1 MWCVRVAVVN
11 GGALSFPAA
20 GLFHAIVVLKLTAIV
35 HRDALKHGV
44 EVLAQAALQTV
55 ERPDHAG
62 GGMVRHREDDARPG
76 EPFREHHQRPAGGGK
91 QKASNG
97 ERFLKKI
104 ERTGGEAVSRLTRRR
119 KVYEV
124 IHTLHQ
130 EKGYEIASL
139 CALSGIP
146 RSSYYKWLHREESA
160 SEKEN
165 TLLLEEIIRLYSEV
179 KGIYGYRR
187 MTLNVNS
194 RLKRNYNHK
203 RIYRLMKSV
212 HMQAVIRRKKKHYVM
227 SEPRITAENV
237 LNRAFTAN
245 RPNEKWLTDVT
256 EFKLINGKKAYLSAI
271 LDLHD
276 KSIVAYALGRSNN
289 NQLVFDT
296 FDRAVRAN
304 PSAHPLF
311 HSDRG
316 YQYTNRQFK
325 AKLDGIHATQSM
337 SRPGRCIDNG
347 PMEGFWGILKSE
359 MYYLRQFHTFEE
371 LKKAIDE
378 YIDFY
383 NTRRLQAK
391 LKGLAPLAYRNQT
404 LVA

>member
-1 MWCVRVAVVN
+1 M
-11 GGALSFPAA
+11 
-20 GLFHAIVVLKLTAIV
+20 
-35 HRDALKHGV
+35 
-44 EVLAQAALQTV
+44 
-55 ERPDHAG
+55 
-62 GGMVRHREDDARPG
+62 
-76 EPFREHHQRPAGGGK
+76 
-91 QKASNG
+91 
-97 ERFLKKI
+97 
-104 ERTGGEAVSRLTRRR
+104 
-119 KVYEV
+119 
-124 IHTLHQ
+124 
-130 EKGYEIASL
+130 
-139 CALSGIP
+139 
-146 RSSYYKWLHREESA
+146 
-160 SEKEN
+160 
-165 TLLLEEIIRLYSEV
+165 LEEIIRLYSEV

-256 EFKLINGKKAYLSAI
+256 EFKLLNGKKAYLSAI

-276 KSIVAYALGRSNN
+276 KSIVAYALGQSNN

-296 FDRAVRAN
+296 FDRAVSAN

-347 PMEGFWGILKSE
+347 PMEGFWGILKRE
-359 MYYLRQFHTFEE
+359 RYYGRRFISREE
-371 LKKAIDE
+371 LVAMIED
-378 YIDFY
+378 YISYY
-383 NTRRLQAK
+383 NSRRLQRNFGVLTPMEKYAQF
-391 LKGLAPLAYRNQT
+391 LAT
-404 LVA
+404 

>member
-1 MWCVRVAVVN
+1 M
-11 GGALSFPAA
+11 
-20 GLFHAIVVLKLTAIV
+20 
-35 HRDALKHGV
+35 
-44 EVLAQAALQTV
+44 
-55 ERPDHAG
+55 
-62 GGMVRHREDDARPG
+62 
-76 EPFREHHQRPAGGGK
+76 
-91 QKASNG
+91 
-97 ERFLKKI
+97 
-104 ERTGGEAVSRLTRRR
+104 
-119 KVYEV
+119 
-124 IHTLHQ
+124 
-130 EKGYEIASL
+130 
-139 CALSGIP
+139 
-146 RSSYYKWLHREESA
+146 
-160 SEKEN
+160 
-165 TLLLEEIIRLYSEV
+165 LEEIIRLYSEV

-245 RPNEKWLTDVT
+245 KPNEKWLTDVT

-276 KSIVAYALGRSNN
+276 KSIVAYALGQSNN

-359 MYYLRQFHTFEE
+359 MYYLQQFHTFEE

-378 YIDFY
+378 YMDFY

-391 LKGLAPLAYRNQT
+391 LKGLAPLALSLIHISEPTRH
-404 LVA
+404 

>member
-1 MWCVRVAVVN
+1 
-11 GGALSFPAA
+11 
-20 GLFHAIVVLKLTAIV
+20 
-35 HRDALKHGV
+35 
-44 EVLAQAALQTV
+44 
-55 ERPDHAG
+55 
-62 GGMVRHREDDARPG
+62 
-76 EPFREHHQRPAGGGK
+76 
-91 QKASNG
+91 
-97 ERFLKKI
+97 
-104 ERTGGEAVSRLTRRR
+104 
-119 KVYEV
+119 
-124 IHTLHQ
+124 
-130 EKGYEIASL
+130 
-139 CALSGIP
+139 
-146 RSSYYKWLHREESA
+146 
-160 SEKEN
+160 
-165 TLLLEEIIRLYSEV
+165 
-179 KGIYGYRR
+179 

-203 RIYRLMKSV
+203 WIYRLMKSV

-276 KSIVAYALGRSNN
+276 KSIVAYALGQSNN

-378 YIDFY
+378 YMDFY

>member
-1 MWCVRVAVVN
+1 M
-11 GGALSFPAA
+11 
-20 GLFHAIVVLKLTAIV
+20 
-35 HRDALKHGV
+35 
-44 EVLAQAALQTV
+44 
-55 ERPDHAG
+55 
-62 GGMVRHREDDARPG
+62 
-76 EPFREHHQRPAGGGK
+76 
-91 QKASNG
+91 
-97 ERFLKKI
+97 
-104 ERTGGEAVSRLTRRR
+104 
-119 KVYEV
+119 
-124 IHTLHQ
+124 
-130 EKGYEIASL
+130 
-139 CALSGIP
+139 
-146 RSSYYKWLHREESA
+146 
-160 SEKEN
+160 
-165 TLLLEEIIRLYSEV
+165 LEEIIRLYSEV

-212 HMQAVIRRKKKHYVM
+212 HMQAVIRRKKNHYVIL
-227 SEPRITAENV
+227 EPRVTAENV
-237 LNRAFTAN
+237 LNREFTAN
-245 RPNEKWLTDVT
+245 SPNEKWLTDVT
-256 EFKLINGKKAYLSAI
+256 EFKLHDGKKAYLSAI

-296 FDRAVRAN
+296 FDRAVRGN
-304 PSAHPLF
+304 PGAHPLF

-359 MYYLRQFHTFEE
+359 MYYLQQFHTFEE

>member
-1 MWCVRVAVVN
+1 M
-11 GGALSFPAA
+11 
-20 GLFHAIVVLKLTAIV
+20 
-35 HRDALKHGV
+35 
-44 EVLAQAALQTV
+44 
-55 ERPDHAG
+55 
-62 GGMVRHREDDARPG
+62 
-76 EPFREHHQRPAGGGK
+76 
-91 QKASNG
+91 
-97 ERFLKKI
+97 
-104 ERTGGEAVSRLTRRR
+104 
-119 KVYEV
+119 
-124 IHTLHQ
+124 
-130 EKGYEIASL
+130 
-139 CALSGIP
+139 
-146 RSSYYKWLHREESA
+146 
-160 SEKEN
+160 
-165 TLLLEEIIRLYSEV
+165 LEEIIRLYSKV

-256 EFKLINGKKAYLSAI
+256 EFKLLNGKKAYLSAI

-337 SRPGRCIDNG
+337 SRPVH
-347 PMEGFWGILKSE
+347 
-359 MYYLRQFHTFEE
+359 RQRP
-371 LKKAIDE
+371 
-378 YIDFY
+378 YG
-383 NTRRLQAK
+383 
-391 LKGLAPLAYRNQT
+391 GLLGDSQI
-404 LVA
+404 

>member
-1 MWCVRVAVVN
+1 
-11 GGALSFPAA
+11 
-20 GLFHAIVVLKLTAIV
+20 
-35 HRDALKHGV
+35 
-44 EVLAQAALQTV
+44 
-55 ERPDHAG
+55 
-62 GGMVRHREDDARPG
+62 
-76 EPFREHHQRPAGGGK
+76 
-91 QKASNG
+91 
-97 ERFLKKI
+97 
-104 ERTGGEAVSRLTRRR
+104 
-119 KVYEV
+119 
-124 IHTLHQ
+124 
-130 EKGYEIASL
+130 
-139 CALSGIP
+139 
-146 RSSYYKWLHREESA
+146 
-160 SEKEN
+160 
-165 TLLLEEIIRLYSEV
+165 
-179 KGIYGYRR
+179 

-304 PSAHPLF
+304 PGAHPLF

-316 YQYTNRQFK
+316 YQSPTGSSK
-325 AKLDGIHATQSM
+325 QSWTVSM
-337 SRPGRCIDNG
+337 QHRVCPGPAAASTTALWRASGGFSNLKCTTSGNFIPSRN
-347 PMEGFWGILKSE
+347 
-359 MYYLRQFHTFEE
+359 
-371 LKKAIDE
+371 
-378 YIDFY
+378 
-383 NTRRLQAK
+383 
-391 LKGLAPLAYRNQT
+391 
-404 LVA
+404 